1 MIDGLVRE
9 VNRVAGERDRDV
21 GHQVQPANRRRQR
34 ERRDH
39 VVRSLEGE
47 DPLAPASR
55 KALAR
60 SIASIGPNSAV
71 MKRRESL
78 IA

>member
-1 MIDGLVRE
+1 MIDGLMRE

-47 DPLAPASR
+47 DPAGPGVAQGSR
-55 KALAR
+55 ALDRIDR
-60 SIASIGPNSAV
+60 SEQ
-71 MKRRESL
+71 RRHET
-78 IA
+78 A